1 MSARGEKL
9 PLPSSASVLARGRA
23 VREAARVMATMRP
36 PTQGDRKADK
46 DMRVMAAEAQAT

>member
-36 PTQGDRKADK
+36 PTQGDRKADE